1 MLTDSGGDRLVH
13 DLTFIDRSA
22 NFKSSTLSNH
32 IATDGH
38 KQAEK
43 ESLHVIWYAT
53 SAGSLTH
60 PGKVIHEVRMYSVI
74 GSGFRKMT
82 EKEREVLVKFYD
94 TAHYIT
100 VKGNAFTDFED
111 FTK

>member
-22 NFKSSTLSNH
+22 NFKSSTLLNH

-38 KQAEK
+38 KQAVK
-43 ESLHVIWYAT
+43 ESLHVIWYAI

-100 VKGNAFTDFED
+100 VKGNVFTDFED

>member
-1 MLTDSGGDRLVH
+1 MVH

-100 VKGNAFTDFED
+100 VKGNVFTDFED